1 MAEDKFRES
10 AASYEC
16 AYPAPY
22 PEVRVAAP
30 NPHYARLLLEDYA
43 GPISELTAISQ
54 YVHHHVV
61 LEPEFKEVSH
71 LLECVSLVEMHH
83 LEILAEII
91 LLLGVDPRYRTI
103 GQNNT
108 EQYWNASLVYYGT
121 SLCDR
126 LTADIAG
133 EWAAIANYRRH
144 QQLINDPYIQNMLER
159 IIMDELHHIRL
170 FNQMVDKYCRPQL

>member
-1 MAEDKFRES
+1 MRC
-10 AASYEC
+10 ASSGSIPWKSEWQPQIHTM
-16 AYPAPY
+16 PAF
-22 PEVRVAAP
+22 
-30 NPHYARLLLEDYA
+30 A
-43 GPISELTAISQ
+43 GGLRRPISELTAISQ

-61 LEPEFKEVSH
+61 LELNLKKSPTSWSVFPWWKCIIWKSGRDH
-71 LLECVSLVEMHH
+71 L
-83 LEILAEII
+83 AA
-91 LLLGVDPRYRTI
+91 GVDPVTELSDK
-103 GQNNT
+103 T
-108 EQYWNASLVYYGT
+108 TPEQYWNASLVYYGT

-133 EWAAIANYRRH
+133 EWAAIANYRRY